1 MRTRAGGSG
10 LDPRS
15 FERLHQA
22 FLDDVRARWYS
33 KHLLKQ
39 ARNVLARFLSHLR
52 ESRVR
57 DIRAVHEAHV
67 TAWARQLAEQ
77 RTAKGEP
84 YSPATQ
90 RTYLALVQRFF
101 RYLVRAGVILQD
113 PTLDL
118 MLPSW
123 RRLPRA
129 VLNEGQ
135 ARRLVAAPSSWTPLG
150 KRDRAILETLYG
162 CALRV
167 SECERLDLGDLDLA
181 KGEILV
187 RDGKGKKDRL
197 VPVVGR
203 AVVALGIYLA
213 EGRPELVRDPRERA
227 VFLSRHGRRLGIQV
241 IQNLVRS
248 HARAAGI
255 EVRVSPHTLRH
266 GCATHLLQ
274 GGANIREVQQLLGHA
289 SVETTALYTKV
300 TATDLARA
308 VEKSHPRERTW
319 RRRQAKPGK

>member
-1 MRTRAGGSG
+1 VRTRAGGSG

-33 KHLLKQ
+33 KHLVKQ

-52 ESRVR
+52 ESRLR
-57 DIRAVHEAHV
+57 DIRAVNEAHV
-67 TAWARQLAEQ
+67 TVWARQLAEQ
-77 RTAKGEP
+77 KTAKGAP
-84 YSPATQ
+84 YSPATR

-118 MLPSW
+118 VLPSW

-167 SECERLDLGDLDLA
+167 SECERLDLADLDLA

-203 AVVALGIYLA
+203 AVVALGVYLA
-213 EGRPELVRDPRERA
+213 EARPALVRDARERA
-227 VFLSRHGRRLGIQV
+227 IFLSRHGRRLGIQV
-241 IQNLVRS
+241 IQNLVRN

-274 GGANIREVQQLLGHA
+274 GGANIRQVQQLLGHA
-289 SVETTALYTKV
+289 SVETTALYTNV
-300 TATDLARA
+300 TSTDLARA

-319 RRRQAKPGK
+319 KRRKAKRGA

>member
-1 MRTRAGGSG
+1 VRTRAGASAF
-10 LDPRS
+10 DPRS

-39 ARNVLARFLSHLR
+39 ARNVLVRFLSHLR
-52 ESRVR
+52 EKHVR
-57 DIRAVHEAHV
+57 DIRAASEAHV
-67 TAWARQLAEQ
+67 VGWARQLAEQ
-77 RTAKGEP
+77 KTAKGEP

-101 RYLVRAGVILQD
+101 RYLVRAGVILED
-113 PTLDL
+113 PTLDVA
-118 MLPSW
+118 LPSW
-123 RRLPRA
+123 KRLPRA
-129 VLNEGQ
+129 VLSESQ
-135 ARRLVAAPSSWTPLG
+135 ARRLVAAPSSWTTLG

-167 SECERLDLGDLDLA
+167 SECERLDLTDLDLA

-187 RDGKGKKDRL
+187 RDGKGRKDRM

-203 AVVALGIYLA
+203 AVAALQLYRA
-213 EGRPELVRDPRERA
+213 EARPELVRDPRERA
-227 VFLSRHGRRLGIQV
+227 LFLSRHGRRLGIQV

-255 EVRVSPHTLRH
+255 DIRVSPHTLRH
-266 GCATHLLQ
+266 GCATHLLR
-274 GGANIREVQQLLGHA
+274 GGADIRHVQQLLGHA
-289 SVETTALYTKV
+289 SVETTAIYTKV
-300 TATDLARA
+300 TPTDLARV
-308 VEKSHPRERTW
+308 VEKTHPRERIW
-319 RRRQAKPGK
+319 RRRQAKRGK